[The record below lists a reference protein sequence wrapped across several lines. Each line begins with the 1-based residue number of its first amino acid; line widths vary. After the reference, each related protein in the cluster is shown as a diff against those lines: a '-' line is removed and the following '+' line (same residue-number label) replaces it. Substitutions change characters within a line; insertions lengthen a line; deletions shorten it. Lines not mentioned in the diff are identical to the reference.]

1 MNLKKNLNFSG
12 LMWAIMASVLQIFL
26 LTNQPFAQIGN
37 YSSSAV
43 SGRSM
48 VITGAS
54 GENIRI
60 TPYGDYMVRVQAIRK
75 DESFYPD
82 SQYEI
87 VERHDWDGKLTAI
100 DSDSS
105 LNLSTG
111 ADDGVSIFIAKKPIR
126 ISFSIKGQ
134 AGQLL
139 NEKDGITWSGN
150 TITESFSPTTD
161 EHFAGLGHEAYGRLN
176 KLDRQGTSL
185 KVSRGN
191 EGACIV
197 PFYLSSKGYG
207 VLLNTTFT
215 HTINLG
221 LNSVYALTIDG
232 ESYGGQMDYFFIAG
246 PLLTQVLDRYTQLT
260 GRPRMPQKSLF
271 GLLLS
276 DKSDP
281 DNSGEAWWKKQ
292 ITDHRNAGY
301 AFDHQVNDNAW
312 RASNEATSGQ
322 KNSWFEFRKDRYPD
336 PAEYKKWCDDNGVT
350 VTLDLN
356 RPGIPLNASWK
367 DEYSMPGTTDC
378 PDFTNIAT
386 RKWIWQ
392 LFFTKA
398 LDPALKYPGD
408 AIWLDEFDYP
418 DQVHSMT
425 LFSGKRWAE
434 ESINYHLDLQ
444 KACVKEGWDVGIGE
458 AKRPY
463 FWSRG
468 ITAGAQRWGSYWSGD
483 LDGNYS
489 DMAGQ
494 VRAMQSAGLSG
505 FPYFNHDAGGHTNL
519 TENDDNIYR
528 QWDMAFGSFTP
539 IWKPHGPSHKR
550 WPLQRN
556 STCQATAK
564 TFITTR
570 YQMIPYIYSYAHIA
584 QATGIPMAR
593 PMFLED
599 QNNSIAWEK
608 DNQYMWGNEMLV
620 APNCSDGNNSVSVW
634 LPKGNWYYFWD
645 DKKYTGDKT
654 ESISAATGVIPVF
667 VKEGA
672 IVPMAPFAK
681 STFFIP
687 KDTLLIHVYT
697 GANGSFQLY
706 EDDGVTEKF
715 RTKGEL
721 RETDMQF
728 SQQELCIQIGAPKG
742 SYTGAPSARSYQIIY
757 HGLSAT
763 ASLYLNGTSISSFSK
778 KADIPANQ
786 NGTVWDSEKKLLNA
800 YLSSMPIDKALRI
813 ANNPSSRIV
822 SEDPKIQILSAMRI
836 TNDAIFVEKSVAG
849 GLRLSIRQLNGRI
862 VHSFFHSSQSAGSFQ
877 IFSLRSLRLGKG
889 MYLLLIENKN
899 SELVRKILL
908 R

>member
-1 MNLKKNLNFSG
+1 MNSKKNLKFSG
-12 LMWAIMASVLQIFL
+12 MIGAIMAPILQIFL
-26 LTNQPFAQIGN
+26 LTSQPFAQIGN
-37 YSSSAV
+37 YSSSVV
-43 SGRSM
+43 SGRSI

-87 VERHDWDGKLTAI
+87 VASHDWDEKLTAI

-111 ADDGVSIFIAKKPIR
+111 ADDGVSISIAKKPIR

-134 AGQLL
+134 TGQLL
-139 NEKDGITWSGN
+139 KEKDGITWSGN
-150 TITESFSPTTD
+150 TITEAFSPATN

-191 EGACIV
+191 EGACVV

-232 ESYGGQMDYFFIAG
+232 ESYGGQMDYFLIAG
-246 PLLTQVLDRYTQLT
+246 PALTQVLDRYTQLT

-281 DNSGEAWWKKQ
+281 DNNGEAWWKKQ

-312 RASNEATSGQ
+312 RASNEVTSGQ

-356 RPGIPLNASWK
+356 RPGIPLNPSWK

-425 LFSGKRWAE
+425 LTSGKRWAE

-463 FWSRG
+463 YWSRG

-505 FPYFNHDAGGHTNL
+505 FPYFNHDAGGHMNL

-570 YQMIPYIYSYAHIA
+570 YQMIPYIYSYVHIA

-599 QNNSIAWEK
+599 QNNSTAWEK
-608 DNQYMWGNEMLV
+608 DNQYKWGNEMLI

-672 IVPMAPFAK
+672 IIPMAPFAK

-687 KDTLLIHVYT
+687 KDTLLVHVYT

-715 RTKGEL
+715 RTKREL
-721 RETDMQF
+721 RETALQF
-728 SQQELCIQIGAPKG
+728 SQQDLGLQIGASKG
-742 SYTGAPSARSYQIIY
+742 SFAGAPSARSYQIIY

-763 ASLYLNGTSISSFSK
+763 VPLYLNGTSISSFSK

-786 NGTVWDSEKKLLNA
+786 DAAVWDSDKKVLNV
-800 YLSSMPIDKALRI
+800 YLSSKPIDKALRI
-813 ANNPSSRIV
+813 ANNPSSRIA
-822 SEDPKIQILSAMRI
+822 SEDPKNQIRNAMRI

-849 GLRLSIRQLNGRI
+849 GLCLSIHQLNGRI
-862 VHSFFHSSQSAGSFQ
+862 VHLFSHPSQSAGSFQ
-877 IFSLRSLRLGKG
+877 MFSLRSLRFGKG
-889 MYLLLIENKN
+889 MYLLRIENEN

-908 R
+908 H